1 MVSYEKEEGNPFRTG
16 HDLEWSVGLDG
27 KIGVTSDLTLDFTIN
42 PDFGQVEADPSAL
55 ALDGFQV
62 FFPEQRPFFI
72 EGRNIFDYRMTTS
85 EAGGPYT
92 SDVLFYSRRI
102 GGSPHG
108 YPNLSD
114 DMHAN
119 IPSNTSIL
127 GAAKFS
133 GKTQKGT
140 SIGILESV
148 TQREFAQVDSLGD
161 RTKEVVE
168 PLTNYFVSRLQQG
181 FRGGNTVVGGMFTA
195 VNRDKN
201 DFDNID
207 FLHESAYTGGFDFI
221 HRSKE
226 QTWFT
231 AGHLAV
237 SKVNG
242 HATFKNSSG
251 IGTGFNF
258 VPWDI
263 GTKTLRGGP
272 NLRMGSSINNW
283 AYYESDQ
290 RKKIQGSINI
300 WHQWGLDNGSRA
312 NNYRAWLS
320 YRPTQAFQ
328 VSVGPSFGTNQE
340 VLQYVENVE
349 LNETEIRYINATLDQ
364 KTLDVTIRLNYTI
377 NPNLSIQY
385 YGSPFITTGQ
395 YSDFKYISDNPM
407 DNNFHNRFHQYSNKQ
422 ITYNEE
428 SEEYSFDEEMDGE
441 SDYAIGDP
449 DFNFMQFR
457 SNLVVRWEYIP
468 GSELFLVWSQG
479 NTNFGNPQ
487 EALIPG
493 LVNDLFSEK
502 GENIFLVKATYRF
515 IK

>member
-201 DFDNID
+201 
-207 FLHESAYTGGFDFI
+207 
-221 HRSKE
+221 
-226 QTWFT
+226 
-231 AGHLAV
+231 
-237 SKVNG
+237 
-242 HATFKNSSG
+242 
-251 IGTGFNF
+251 
-258 VPWDI
+258 
-263 GTKTLRGGP
+263 
-272 NLRMGSSINNW
+272 
-283 AYYESDQ
+283 
-290 RKKIQGSINI
+290 
-300 WHQWGLDNGSRA
+300 
-312 NNYRAWLS
+312 
-320 YRPTQAFQ
+320 
-328 VSVGPSFGTNQE
+328 
-340 VLQYVENVE
+340 
-349 LNETEIRYINATLDQ
+349 
-364 KTLDVTIRLNYTI
+364 
-377 NPNLSIQY
+377 
-385 YGSPFITTGQ
+385 
-395 YSDFKYISDNPM
+395 
-407 DNNFHNRFHQYSNKQ
+407 
-422 ITYNEE
+422 
-428 SEEYSFDEEMDGE
+428 
-441 SDYAIGDP
+441 
-449 DFNFMQFR
+449 
-457 SNLVVRWEYIP
+457 
-468 GSELFLVWSQG
+468 
-479 NTNFGNPQ
+479 
-487 EALIPG
+487 
-493 LVNDLFSEK
+493 
-502 GENIFLVKATYRF
+502 
-515 IK
+515 